1 MSSILLIL
9 LLWIEGTV
17 HAQRNITVQ
26 EVDPLIS
33 YNTDVVDWGL
43 PQNNSDSASDPT
55 GDIFALTARSGA
67 VATFTFTGTDVYYF
81 APLWPMRIF
90 CRLSLDGGA
99 DEIADLEDYSVPDSG
114 LQTSDV
120 SKPTGIRWSKTGL
133 ENKTHQVLVKVGNWA
148 VVEHFVYTTAPSEDV
163 SSASGQSSTDSSST
177 DTPRSPSATTSQA
190 GTPASSSTSTIVGGV
205 VGGVLGLVLCG
216 ILVAFLFCR
225 RRRHQVRKY
234 EEPESFITISP
245 FVTSNNI
252 LTSGTSYTISP
263 TTYSDCKS
271 NLRPPPYTPYT

>member
-33 YNTDVVDWGL
+33 YNTDVVEWSL
-43 PQNNSDSASDPT
+43 PQNNSDSASDPMGT
-55 GDIFALTARSGA
+55 FFALSLLSGA

-81 APLWPMRIF
+81 TPLWPMKMFTKI
-90 CRLSLDGGA
+90 SLDGGQ
-99 DEIADLEDYSVPDSG
+99 DENVDLEDYSIPDSG
-114 LQTSDV
+114 QQFSNP
-120 SKPTGIRWSKTGL
+120 SKPTDIRWFKTGL

-148 VVEHFVYTTAPSEDV
+148 VVEHFIYTTTAPPEDV
-163 SSASGQSSTDSSST
+163 SSASLQSLTVPSSKSTL
-177 DTPRSPSATTSQA
+177 SPSVTTNQA

-205 VGGVLGLVLCG
+205 IGGVLGLVLGCG
-216 ILVAFLFCR
+216 ILAAFLFCR
-225 RRRHQVRKY
+225 HRVREC
-234 EEPESFITISP
+234 EEPKSSTIVTP
-245 FVTSNNI
+245 FVTSSTTES
-252 LTSGTSYTISP
+252 TSGTSYTTSS

-271 NLRPPPYTPYT
+271 NPKPPPYTPYT